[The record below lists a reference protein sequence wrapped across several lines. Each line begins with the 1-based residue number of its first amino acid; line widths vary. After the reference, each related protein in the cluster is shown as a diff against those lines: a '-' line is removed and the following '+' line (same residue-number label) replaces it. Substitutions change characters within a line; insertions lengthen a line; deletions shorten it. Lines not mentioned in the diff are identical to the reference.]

1 MKKPIKKITKVSGLA
16 LALSLGVAMLAKP
29 AFATVISPGGSPA
42 YLSAP
47 ELSTTSTDPGTGPGT
62 FLTTLSNGNTF
73 YVTPTS
79 TFGNTF
85 VSPGPGISGVSAT
98 TSYVGDIN
106 YNVSGLNLQFINSI
120 NDPYTLTGSN
130 GVVITGQV
138 VSNVFAIGSGATMAG
153 AVPGELVFTY
163 QFSVDS
169 ISPTYGSGPNNLS
182 ISFFDEPNGTG
193 MWTLGDGIIS
203 TATGGGSYTQ
213 IPGGASPTCNGGSCS
228 NGYSTIVS
236 LFGTEQ
242 LNTANGAINSA
253 TYTTTASVG
262 LDQVTPEFFVASN
275 AFAYELG
282 SLSVGS
288 GSGGSAPGVNV
299 FVPGVP
305 EPSTLILF
313 GTALGLTAFM
323 VVRKRRNQ
331 MVA

>member
-1 MKKPIKKITKVSGLA
+1 MATGVALALTVGLA
-16 LALSLGVAMLAKP
+16 LMPKQT
-29 AFATVISPGGSPA
+29 FASVIQPGGSPA

-47 ELSTTSTDPGTGPGT
+47 LLTTTSTDPGTGPTT
-62 FLTTLSNGNTF
+62 FQATLSNGNQF

-85 VSPGPGISGVSAT
+85 LSPGPGISGVSAT
-98 TSYVGDIN
+98 TSNVGDIN
-106 YNVSGLNLQFINSI
+106 YSVSGLNLQFVNSI
-120 NDPYTLTGSN
+120 SDPYTLSGSN
-130 GVVITGQV
+130 GVTITGQV
-138 VSNVFAIGSGATMAG
+138 VSNVFAIGNSPSMAG

-169 ISPTYGSGPNNLS
+169 ISPNYGSGPNGLS

-193 MWTLGDGIIS
+193 MWTLGDGVIS

-213 IPGGASPTCNGGSCS
+213 VPGGLTPTCNGGACS
-228 NGYSTIVS
+228 GGYSSIVS

-253 TYTTTASVG
+253 TYNTTASIG

-275 AFAYELG
+275 AFYYQLG
-282 SLSVGS
+282 SLSVAS

-299 FVPGVP
+299 FVPGTP
-305 EPSTLILF
+305 EPGTLVLF

-323 VVRKRRNQ
+323 VVRKRRSQ